1 MAVSTGPDLQHRHR
15 SLLRRDGAGPVRRGH
30 GSRVRRAVARRQPR
44 ALSPHAN
51 RRTKEQEFMPT
62 IEADGASLY
71 YSLEGPADAP
81 VVMFSNSLAATTQ
94 MWDDQA
100 ELLRD
105 EYRVLRY
112 DNRGH
117 GGSAP
122 EIGRASCRERGWQ
135 YV

>member
-30 GSRVRRAVARRQPR
+30 GSRVRRAVARRRPR

-51 RRTKEQEFMPT
+51 RRKKEQEFMPT

-81 VVMFSNSLAATTQ
+81 VVTFSNSLAATTQ

-100 ELLRD
+100 ELLRA
-105 EYRVLRY
+105 EYRGLRS
-112 DNRGH
+112 DNRGR

-122 EIGRASCRERGWQ
+122 ADGPHEAGRQGG
-135 YV
+135 